1 MPTGKTITLDGVTA
15 SDTIDNVKAKIQ
27 KRESEKLQGFHLV
40 EKLEGGRML
49 SDGLTCD
56 GEVTFQVIKTGFD
69 IWVKIKRRR
78 TWVSV
83 EVEADDT
90 IANLKAK
97 IGLLLDS
104 EHLPGGIPA
113 LLLRVGRRSGENFC
127 SSVPISDYCIQKG
140 DLLQASW
147 CEKQLQEH
155 CELIDGGN

>member
-27 KRESEKLQGFHLV
+27 DSMQGFQLV

-49 SDGLTCD
+49 SDGLMR
-56 GEVTFQVIKTGFD
+56 GGKVTFQVVKKGFD
-69 IWVKIKRRR
+69 IWVKIKRQR